1 MEGVLLGLA
10 SMPAAGMPPAKRART
25 MSGDAT
31 GSNSGSKGEMV
42 SSSLV
47 LIKPHDTEDLSAV
60 ARQRAV
66 AEART
71 IVRTVDKVL
80 EKILDV
86 RVISTHRNGQIHN
99 HVNLRVASEF
109 STMVHHERAQTVFE
123 DVMFCFMASNELEP
137 VIVVVLLH
145 GDQGRVVNLGMAHF
159 VLLETALNQF
169 RVKFGIKGETY
180 SYTPLQARLECSW
193 HSRHFHLKIRVPT
206 EMYLRVF
213 PAMQVVG
220 TNHACKKNVLD
231 AYKRIWEPLRYK
243 FELKT
248 QEPWAEVRP
257 VVLADVLKT
266 TN

>member
-31 GSNSGSKGEMV
+31 GSNGEMV

-47 LIKPHDTEDLSAV
+47 LMKPHDTEDLSAV

-80 EKILDV
+80 EKMLDV

-180 SYTPLQARLECSW
+180 SYTPLQARLECS
-193 HSRHFHLKIRVPT
+193 
-206 EMYLRVF
+206 
-213 PAMQVVG
+213 
-220 TNHACKKNVLD
+220 
-231 AYKRIWEPLRYK
+231 
-243 FELKT
+243 
-248 QEPWAEVRP
+248 
-257 VVLADVLKT
+257 
-266 TN
+266 

>member
-10 SMPAAGMPPAKRART
+10 AMPAAKRARPA
-25 MSGDAT
+25 GN
-31 GSNSGSKGEMV
+31 GSMV
-42 SSSLV
+42 SSTLEV
-47 LIKPHDTEDLSAV
+47 LEPYQTNELSTSD
-60 ARQRAV
+60 RQRATSD
-66 AEART
+66 ARAV
-71 IVRTVDKVL
+71 VRKLDKVL
-80 EKILDV
+80 EKMLDV

-180 SYTPLQARLECSW
+180 SYTPLQARLECS
-193 HSRHFHLKIRVPT
+193 
-206 EMYLRVF
+206 
-213 PAMQVVG
+213 
-220 TNHACKKNVLD
+220 
-231 AYKRIWEPLRYK
+231 
-243 FELKT
+243 
-248 QEPWAEVRP
+248 
-257 VVLADVLKT
+257 
-266 TN
+266 